1 MQLKKRFKDNKS
13 LIESFFSLSI
23 LNGLNVLLPLMTLP
37 YILRIIGASNYG
49 TYAYVYTIISYLL
62 LISNYGFSFS
72 ATKQIAQN
80 KNNKEKINII
90 YNSVMVSRIIL
101 TIIGLFFFGILSFF
115 ILETADK
122 KFLFIMGIGIIIGD
136 LLNPVWLFQGTEKMR
151 YMTIVN
157 VISKLLFTI
166 LIFLLIRKSDD
177 FRYMTLLNSCG
188 FLLAGFTSIFIAKK
202 QFGISFFLPKKED
215 IKFQFR
221 EGAALFGTSIGTTL
235 YSNANVFILN
245 FFVDSSMVGMYAAA
259 EKIIKG
265 FQMLTSPITQAL
277 FPHISSSFVS
287 KSKKFK
293 LKKITEISKKLL
305 GVLIIPNIVIFL
317 CSPILIQ
324 LFCGKGY
331 EISIQL
337 LRIMSPIFI
346 IGTLNYTLGIIG
358 LVNMNLQKTF
368 FRGVIIAGFISAL
381 FLISSVSFWG
391 VYSAGIAMTLSELIL
406 LIICIFTLQKK
417 MKMTNGEI

>member
-1 MQLKKRFKDNKS
+1 MQLKKKFKDNKS

-23 LNGLNVLLPLMTLP
+23 LNGLNVLLPLVTLP

-49 TYAYVYTIISYLL
+49 IYAYVYTIISYLL
-62 LISNYGFSFS
+62 LISNYGFNFS

-80 KNNKEKINII
+80 KDNKEKINII
-90 YNSVMVSRIIL
+90 FNSVMVSRIIL
-101 TIIGLFFFGILSFF
+101 TIVGLFFFGIISFF
-115 ILETADK
+115 ILETDDK

-136 LLNPVWLFQGTEKMR
+136 LINPIWLFQGTEKMR

-157 VISKLLFTI
+157 VISKSLFTI
-166 LIFLLIRKSDD
+166 LIFILIRKAGD

-188 FLLAGFTSIFIAKK
+188 FFFAGLVSIIIAKK
-202 QFGISFFLPKKED
+202 QFGISFFLPKKKD
-215 IKFQFR
+215 IKFQFK
-221 EGAALFGTSIGTTL
+221 EGAALFGTSIGTSL
-235 YSNANVFILN
+235 YANANVFILN

-277 FPHISSSFVS
+277 FPHISGTFIN
-287 KSKKFK
+287 KSKNSQ
-293 LKKITEISKKLL
+293 LNKIKEISKKLL
-305 GVLIIPNIVIFL
+305 GVLIIPNILIFV
-317 CSPILIQ
+317 CSRILIHF
-324 LFCGKGY
+324 FCGNGY
-331 EISIQL
+331 ETSIHL
-337 LRIMSPIFI
+337 LRIMSPILI

-368 FRGVIIAGFISAL
+368 FRGVIIAGLVSAI
-381 FLISSVSFWG
+381 FLISSVAFWG

-406 LIICIFTLQKK
+406 LIFCIINLQKTK
-417 MKMTNGEI
+417 TNAKI